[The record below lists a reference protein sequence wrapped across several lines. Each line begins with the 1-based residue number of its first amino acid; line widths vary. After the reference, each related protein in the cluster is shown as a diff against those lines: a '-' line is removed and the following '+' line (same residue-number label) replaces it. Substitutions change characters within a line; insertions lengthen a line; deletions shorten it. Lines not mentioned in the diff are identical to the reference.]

1 MPVSEITPHPN
12 AMIHWPEIACQRGH
26 DTHDSKVVEV
36 TLGLPHG
43 YHDFPQIPYRFARGY
58 EMVVFDWAK
67 YRDDGPWCPGASVES
82 EAIAELGVWEP
93 RESIVALG
101 VFESADPGSF
111 FVDFGAHIGWYSLL
125 AASSG
130 LEVLAWECDPEPL
143 RLLKRSAFL
152 NGWKIRTR
160 GTRITAETKP
170 MPRTAIRL
178 AKLDIEG
185 AEEHA
190 IWVLL
195 PSIRAG
201 LVDHILMEVSPVFAD
216 YYPELVASLIRGGYE
231 AYRFHDK
238 AIPPHPLDD
247 PARDLIPLVG
257 DVEAEVASWHQE
269 SVWFK
274 RERASW

>member
-1 MPVSEITPHPN
+1 
-12 AMIHWPEIACQRGH
+12 MIHWPRIECLRGH
-26 DTHDSKVVEV
+26 ETHDSGSFRIR
-36 TLGLPHG
+36 LGGSTG
-43 YHDFPQIPYRFARGY
+43 YHDFPPIPQRFARDFHM
-58 EMVVFDWAK
+58 ELFDWTK
-67 YRDDGPWCPGASVES
+67 YREVGPWCPGAGVES

-93 RESIVALG
+93 RETIVALT
-101 VFESADPGSF
+101 VFESADPGSLC
-111 FVDFGAHIGWYSLL
+111 VDFGAHVGWYSLL

-143 RLLKRSAFL
+143 RLLRTSANL

-160 GTRITAETKP
+160 GTRIGADTKP
-170 MPRTAIRL
+170 LPKTAIRL

-190 IWVLL
+190 IRILG

-216 YYPELVASLIRGGYE
+216 YYPALVLSLISRGYE

-238 AIPPHPLDD
+238 ALPPHPLEEL
-247 PARDLIPLVG
+247 PRDLIPLMRN
-257 DVEAEVASWHQE
+257 VEAEVASWHQE

-274 RERASW
+274 RVGASW